1 MKSSKGTTLPTPS
14 AWKSPYLQI
23 MYRVIIW
30 SPWIWLSLFATF
42 VLITSLQIGHLP
54 TYGQPDPKDAG
65 LGTLFYMPTIVLL
78 ISVIGTTPV
87 GIVLTLIKLW
97 KGFLQSIRWREV
109 IFYLGGLGLF
119 YLFVMSDVVGL
130 ITWLAD

>member
-1 MKSSKGTTLPTPS
+1 MKSAKETLLPTSS
-14 AWKSPYLQI
+14 AWESPYVQI
-23 MYRVIIW
+23 MYRIIIW
-30 SPWIWLSLFATF
+30 FPWLWLILFSMF
-42 VLITSLQIGHLP
+42 VITTSLQIGHLP

-65 LGTLFYMPTIVLL
+65 LSTLFYMPTIVLL
-78 ISVIGTTPV
+78 IGVVGTTPV
-87 GIVLTLIKLW
+87 GFGLTLIKLW
-97 KGFLQSIRWREV
+97 KGFLQSVKWREV